1 MFSMV
6 LLKMYG
12 IQLPSIDVVGD
23 QYLGKTSVLD
33 SLASIS
39 LLCGQGIFTR
49 VPLVMRLQNH
59 PLPTLELVLEFNGT
73 TISTDVVERANSG
86 LSMGCATM
94 GCDSVLEED
103 LKEFRQ
109 WGSRAPGHPTNFEPL
124 GIEVTTGPP
133 RQGIANVVGLALVLY
148 DDNHISIDGDPEIV
162 FTANIDQHFEA
173 LRWHVI
179 QVKNEN
185 TGYVE
190 IRAAIKE
197 AKAIKHKS
205 TLIKVT
211 ITIGFGSPS
220 KANSYSV
227 HASALAGWA
236 KALPTYTPE
245 NPANVT
251 RNLSQQNLNAPLKVL
266 LGLLS
271 GGVDLA
277 SSLMTLLKSYG
288 DPQKNTIEER
298 NVRFG
303 VREHGMRAICNAKVI
318 YVLTHDS
325 IRLREDGPTRQPIE
339 HLASFRAMP
348 NILMLCPVDGNETA
362 GSYKVVVVNRKT
374 PSILALSS
382 QKLTQLLGTFIDE
395 VEKKGHIISDNLSGN
410 KPGVILI
417 GIGSE
422 LEIVVVMLLSH
433 GEYYT
438 NFLEYYYSTLIL
450 IRDIVPIFQLMG
462 NDVLGEQHIAQYFS
476 QVVATH
482 GVERHYMGKWD
493 QWQTSYNLEDKVVP
507 LRVNIDSNNA
517 TLTRPEWVQ
526 QKPKFLVDFV

>member
-73 TISTDVVERANSG
+73 TISTDVVERANS
-86 LSMGCATM
+86 

-303 VREHGMRAICNAKVI
+303 VREHGMRAICN
-318 YVLTHDS
+318 
-325 IRLREDGPTRQPIE
+325 
-339 HLASFRAMP
+339 
-348 NILMLCPVDGNETA
+348 VDGNETA

-422 LEIVVVMLLSH
+422 LEIVVVMLLR
-433 GEYYT
+433 
-438 NFLEYYYSTLIL
+438 F
-450 IRDIVPIFQLMG
+450 
-462 NDVLGEQHIAQYFS
+462 
-476 QVVATH
+476 
-482 GVERHYMGKWD
+482 
-493 QWQTSYNLEDKVVP
+493 
-507 LRVNIDSNNA
+507 
-517 TLTRPEWVQ
+517 
-526 QKPKFLVDFV
+526 

>member
-1 MFSMV
+1 
-6 LLKMYG
+6 
-12 IQLPSIDVVGD
+12 
-23 QYLGKTSVLD
+23 
-33 SLASIS
+33 
-39 LLCGQGIFTR
+39 
-49 VPLVMRLQNH
+49 
-59 PLPTLELVLEFNGT
+59 
-73 TISTDVVERANSG
+73 
-86 LSMGCATM
+86 MGCATM
-94 GCDSVLEED
+94 GHILYNEVMSYNPKNPTCCDSVLEED

-227 HASALAGWA
+227 HATAELKAIITGKLPAGWA

-303 VREHGMRAICNAKVI
+303 VREHGMRAIFNAKVI

-339 HLASFRAMP
+339 HLTSFRAMP

-422 LEIVVVMLLSH
+422 LEIVVVMLLR
-433 GEYYT
+433 
-438 NFLEYYYSTLIL
+438 F
-450 IRDIVPIFQLMG
+450 
-462 NDVLGEQHIAQYFS
+462 
-476 QVVATH
+476 
-482 GVERHYMGKWD
+482 
-493 QWQTSYNLEDKVVP
+493 
-507 LRVNIDSNNA
+507 
-517 TLTRPEWVQ
+517 
-526 QKPKFLVDFV
+526 